1 MRKTKK
7 QFRLYDIY
15 RYIVTGDMSDI
26 DGIVSY
32 DINKDA
38 SIVAIRY
45 VDYSGT
51 YPEGIP
57 TNYFSRNEKELKE
70 VVSIINKRLNNCL
83 TPGPKSTNKRGGKRR
98 GKL

>member
-15 RYIVTGDMSDI
+15 RYIVTGDISDI

-32 DINKDA
+32 DANKDA
-38 SIVAIRY
+38 SIVVIRY

-57 TNYFSRNEKELKE
+57 ANYFSHNEKELKD
-70 VVSIINKRLNNCL
+70 VVRLINKRLNNCL
-83 TPGPKSTNKRGGKRR
+83 TPGPKRTKWTEVYD